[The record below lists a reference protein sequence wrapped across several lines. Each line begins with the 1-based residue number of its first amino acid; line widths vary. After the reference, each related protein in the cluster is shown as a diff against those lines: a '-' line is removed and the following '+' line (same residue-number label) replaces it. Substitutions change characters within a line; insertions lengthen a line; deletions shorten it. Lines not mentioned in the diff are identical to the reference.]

1 MKEKIAA
8 YGLAGGVA
16 ILIIAAVCGLSW
28 IITCGLV
35 YLVTLCFGWTF
46 KWAIATGIWL
56 LMILAKSVFSHNTTV
71 KK

>member
-8 YGLAGGVA
+8 YGLAGGVV

-56 LMILAKSVFSHNTTV
+56 LMILAKSVISHNTTV